1 MAGFSFRYRLNGD
14 SPTVRRLRFRD
25 SGQLT
30 TGDMLH
36 FDGAEVGLTGS
47 GTDDLVGIACE
58 TKAGTAATSHIEVIV
73 DADAVYGIGDAN
85 TRAKGAHLD
94 LNGGTGAQSVAVG
107 PQKLLEVMMDCT
119 ADEETLV
126 RISVGKHGEPARS
139 GGQLN
144 SAIASAIVHI
154 QREYMGRGP
163 TRARAFYRRDV
174 IVVVMED
181 ILTKAERS
189 LVADGDTE
197 SVLRVRRRYQ
207 DTMRDQMVE
216 AVEELTGA
224 KVVAFM
230 SDNHVDPDMT
240 AELFVLDEPL
250 PAQQPGPDDR

>member
-1 MAGFSFRYRLNGD
+1 MAGFSFRYRINGD

-25 SGQLT
+25 SGRLT
-30 TGDMLH
+30 KGDMLH
-36 FDGAEVGLTGS
+36 FDGAEVGLIGS

-73 DADAVYGIGDAN
+73 DEDAVYGIGDAN

-94 LNGGTGAQSVAVG
+94 FNGGTGAQGVGEG
-107 PQKLLEVMMDCT
+107 PQNLLEVVMDCA

-126 RISVGKHGEPARS
+126 RISVGKHGEPARA

-144 SAIASAIVHI
+144 LAIAGAIVRI
-154 QREYMGRGP
+154 QREYIGRGP

-181 ILTKAERS
+181 TLTKAERS
-189 LVADGDTE
+189 LASGGETE
-197 SVLRVRRRYQ
+197 SVVQMRRRYQ

-216 AVEELTGA
+216 AVEELTGS

-240 AELFVLDEPL
+240 AELFVLNEPL
-250 PAQQPGPDDR
+250 PAQRPGKDDP